1 MKGQETN
8 NSAIRTVITIVI
20 LALATLFSLA
30 IEAFGVRIEN
40 IVLVYT
46 VALIIIIAEMK
57 SPFYGLFSTVV
68 ITLLYSFLFLDPKY
82 DIKLQDLN
90 SYVSLFSFLI
100 VEIVVNTLIY
110 RMQQQSKRSDRNE
123 RQMKSLFEF
132 SQGLL
137 AVTGKEI
144 VAYGEKSVE
153 ELTSRKLLFCD
164 EYGVPMQPLK
174 EEDDFIDLASIA
186 HEYAWCIKNGKTC
199 GYKENRFPDL
209 TVKIL
214 PMTGSDGVCFGAILV
229 DCSDGNI
236 GKDDYAFLLT
246 LTSQLTL
253 ALDKERALKASFRG
267 APATEN

>member
-1 MKGQETN
+1 MKGQENN
-8 NSAIRTVITIVI
+8 NSALRAVITLAI

-30 IEAFGVRIEN
+30 IEAFGVHIEN

-57 SPFYGLFSTVV
+57 SPLYGLFSTIV
-68 ITLLYSFLFLDPKY
+68 ITLLYSFLFLEPKY
-82 DIKLQDLN
+82 NVQLKDIN
-90 SYVSLFSFLI
+90 SYVSLFSFFI

-110 RMQQQSKRSDRNE
+110 RMQVERKRSDRNE

-137 AVTGKEI
+137 AVTGTEI
-144 VAYGEKSVE
+144 VSYGEKSVE

-164 EYGVPMQPLK
+164 EHGVPMQPMK

-209 TVKIL
+209 SVKIL
-214 PMTGSDGVCFGAILV
+214 PMTGTDGVCFGAILV
-229 DCSDGNI
+229 DCSGGNVS
-236 GKDDYAFLLT
+236 KEDYAFLLT

-253 ALDKERALKASFRG
+253 ALDKERALKASFHGVR
-267 APATEN
+267 E